1 MLIDNLPEFCL
12 ERWQSLRENYAKT
25 LLSESGVEP
34 LTIAE
39 LEELYGKPIID
50 SSLAL
55 GYGWT
60 KGSPEL
66 RSKIAEL
73 YDEVSKDNILI
84 TCGGAEANLLTTLA
98 LVEKGDTIVVEMPNY
113 MQIPGL
119 LKWRGAKVIEI
130 WRKPER
136 NFQLSTDELVKTIE
150 EYKPKAFFAINPNN
164 PTGQFLKE
172 KELREIAEVANKN
185 NTILVFDEIY
195 RGLEHGSPTPPSV
208 IDLVGIEMGIVTSSL
223 SKVFGLPGLRIGW
236 VVARKRLVEKLWSIK
251 DYTTIAPSKISDHIA
266 TIALSE
272 NVREKLVERAKK
284 IVKENKKVLRNLSS
298 KYSDVMRIVWPE
310 AASFFIAEINW
321 AENSEEICE
330 KLFEKYGILICPGT
344 CFNLSKYVR
353 VTLGQETRKYEKNI
367 TELFEALAKL
377 KSIQSK
383 SR

>member
-1 MLIDNLPEFCL
+1 MLIDSLPVFCL
-12 ERWQSLRENYAKT
+12 ERWLSLRENYAKI
-25 LLSESGVEP
+25 LLCESGVEP

-39 LEELYGKPIID
+39 LEELYGKPVID
-50 SSLAL
+50 SSLEL

-66 RSKIAEL
+66 RGKIAEL
-73 YDEVSKDNILI
+73 YDGVSEDNILV
-84 TCGGAEANLLTTLA
+84 TCGSSEANFLTALA
-98 LVEKGDTIVVEMPNY
+98 TVEKGDTIVVEMPNY

-136 NFQLSTDELVKTIE
+136 NFQLSTDELVKIIE

-172 KELREIAEVANKN
+172 KELREIAEAANKN
-185 NTILVFDEIY
+185 NTMLVFDEVY
-195 RGLEHGSPTPPSV
+195 RGLEHDSPTPPSIIDIVGVEKGVV
-208 IDLVGIEMGIVTSSL
+208 ISGL
-223 SKVFGLPGLRIGW
+223 SKVFGLPGPRIGW
-236 VVARKRLVEKLWSIK
+236 IVAGKKLIEKLWAIK
-251 DYTTIAPSKISDHIA
+251 DYTTIAPSNISDHIA

-272 NVREKLVERAKK
+272 NIREKLVERAKK
-284 IVKENKKVLRNLSS
+284 IVKENKNTLRNLSS

-310 AASFFIAEINW
+310 ATPIFMAEINW

-330 KLFEKYGILICPGT
+330 KLFKDYGILITPGT
-344 CFNLSKYVR
+344 CFNLSKYIR
-353 VTLGQETRKYEKNI
+353 ITLGPEPRKYRKDVA
-367 TELFEALAKL
+367 ELFEALAEL

-383 SR
+383 